1 VLSQSTEL
9 GSSTIA
15 YKWPDESFVTQP
27 RWQDVFDK
35 SCLLKLK
42 AKSQEHFRRQILL
55 ESQSGAG
62 LKIPVGPEKVVNKD
76 VVIVATVKRFA
87 NKVTS
92 CSRRVSLS
100 PAD

>member
-1 VLSQSTEL
+1 VLSQSTRL
-9 GSSTIA
+9 GSSIIA
-15 YKWPDESFVTQP
+15 YKWPDGSFVTQS
-27 RWQDVFDK
+27 RWQVFDK

-62 LKIPVGPEKVVNKD
+62 LKIPVGPEKVVNRD
-76 VVIVATVKRFA
+76 VVIVAMVKRFA

-92 CSRRVSLS
+92 YSRRVSLS